1 MAEEQAQEDQ
11 AWAALASLDKAIAHK
26 PRKDDADFA
35 AATEHLCK
43 LRDLL
48 LAEARQGHGDSR
60 RRLERV
66 NALISVVLA
75 GHFPLGKVP
84 WPEMERARGVL
95 AAMASGQDGP

>member
-1 MAEEQAQEDQ
+1 MAEDQ
-11 AWAALASLDKAIAHK
+11 ARAALASLDKAIAHK

-48 LAEARQGHGDSR
+48 LAEARQGGVSR
-60 RRLERV
+60 IRLERV

-75 GHFPLGKVP
+75 GHFPLGNVP
-84 WPEMERARGVL
+84 WPAVERARGVL

>member
-1 MAEEQAQEDQ
+1 MHEDQ
-11 AWAALASLDKAIAHK
+11 ARAALASLDKAIAHK

-48 LAEARQGHGDSR
+48 LDEVRQDRMASR
-60 RRLERV
+60 ARLERV

-75 GHFPLGKVP
+75 GHFPLGSVP
-84 WPEMERARGVL
+84 WPELERARGVL
-95 AAMASGQDGP
+95 AAMTSGQHGLQQ

>member
-1 MAEEQAQEDQ
+1 MPEDQ
-11 AWAALASLDKAIAHK
+11 ARAALASLDKAIAHK

-48 LAEARQGHGDSR
+48 LAEVRQGQAASR
-60 RRLERV
+60 VRLGKV

-75 GHFPLGKVP
+75 GHFPLGSVP
-84 WPEMERARGVL
+84 WPELEGARDLL
-95 AAMASGQDGP
+95 AEITSGQHGP